1 MILIHPSID
10 PVIFSFGFLE
20 IRWYSMAYIA
30 AFLIGSFLIKFYNNK
45 FESKINDKLIDKFFI
60 WSVLGII
67 IGGRAGYVLFYQLE
81 IFLSNPIYLFLIWKG
96 GMSFHGGLLGMIISI
111 YFFSKKNNIHFF
123 YLADL
128 VSLVAPIG
136 LFLGRLANFI
146 NVELFG
152 RVTDFPLAIIY
163 PSIDNQPRHPS
174 QLYEAFLEGIVLFF
188 ILQIIFTKNYSN
200 KIYGY
205 ISSLFLLFYGLFRF
219 FVEFLREP
227 DDHMG
232 LFFDLFSM
240 GQILSLPLIVIGIF
254 ILLKIKNNA

>member
-111 YFFSKKNNIHFF
+111 YFFSKRNNIHFF

-163 PSIDNQPRHPS
+163 PSIDNRPRHPS

>member
-111 YFFSKKNNIHFF
+111 YFFSKRNNIHFF

-163 PSIDNQPRHPS
+163 PSIDNRPRHPS

-205 ISSLFLLFYGLFRF
+205 ISSSFLLFYGLFRF
-219 FVEFLREP
+219 FIEFLREP

>member
-67 IGGRAGYVLFYQLE
+67 IGGRSGYVLFYQLE

-111 YFFSKKNNIHFF
+111 YFFSKRNNINFF